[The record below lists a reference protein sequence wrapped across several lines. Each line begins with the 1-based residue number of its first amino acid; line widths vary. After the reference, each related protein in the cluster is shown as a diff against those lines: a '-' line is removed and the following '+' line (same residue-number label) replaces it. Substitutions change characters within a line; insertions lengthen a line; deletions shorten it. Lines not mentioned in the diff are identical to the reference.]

1 MPKLKPETEHAR
13 RQHILDAAQRCFA
26 RGGFHRTSMQDICR
40 EAAVSPG
47 ALYVYFDSKEALIAG
62 ICERNRAE
70 LTERLEQVAEAPD
83 FMTALNALGES
94 YLVDDPASKQR
105 IVAEMGLESARN
117 ARVADIFFSAD
128 KFCFN
133 AFEGLFQRL
142 KEEGRADPQLDVKT
156 IAKVFMLIGDG
167 LYWRRAIMPDFD
179 MRDVLPVLASMV
191 GTLVR
196 PVEGAPKLEPS
207 PAISA
212 APATLAAGHI
222 RKGAQS

>member
-26 RGGFHRTSMQDICR
+26 RGGFHRTSMQDICK
-40 EAAVSPG
+40 EASVSPG

-62 ICERNRAE
+62 ICERDRAE
-70 LTERLEQVAEAPD
+70 LTVRLEKLAEAPD
-83 FMTALNALGES
+83 FMAALNALGES
-94 YLVDDPASKQR
+94 YMVNDPASKQR

-117 ARVADIFFSAD
+117 ARVAEIFFGAD
-128 KFCFN
+128 QFCFA

-142 KEEGRADPQLDVKT
+142 KDEGRADPQMDVKT

-167 LYWRRAIMPDFD
+167 LYWRRAVMPDFD

-191 GTLVR
+191 GSLLR
-196 PVEGAPKLEPS
+196 PVEPLRKLETIPTNS
-207 PAISA
+207 SA
-212 APATLAAGHI
+212 PGTVAAGQN
-222 RKGAQS
+222 RKRARA